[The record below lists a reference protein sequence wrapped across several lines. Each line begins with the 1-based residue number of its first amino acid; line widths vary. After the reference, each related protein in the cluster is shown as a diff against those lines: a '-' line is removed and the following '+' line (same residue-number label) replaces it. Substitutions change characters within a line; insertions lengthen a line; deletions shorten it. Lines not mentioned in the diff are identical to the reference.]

1 MSRADELRE
10 HARWHVELVMKTD
23 ENFSQAII
31 KAINTDTIQLELEA
45 EELDEQNKR
54 AAT

>member
-10 HARWHVELVMKTD
+10 HARWHFELLATK
-23 ENFSQAII
+23 EHSAEII
-31 KAINTDTIQLELEA
+31 ADIKKECHDAELEA